1 MEKQSLIK
9 TRDLAGLQSVEPEF
23 VAAPRYSAE
32 PQTGSLLDYWRALRG
47 GKVTLAVCGLV
58 GLGIAVGITLP
69 QAPMYRASTSIEIQD
84 VKGDDLG
91 TRILN
96 PQADPAA
103 IDPLTDI
110 QTQIKILQS
119 HTLIERAL
127 DKAGLS
133 PQSEAGRQAAAG
145 SAFSRLLHLPATEEN
160 RDSLIEKLAKNLKVT
175 PVSQTRIVEVSY
187 EATNPALA
195 ARFANALTS
204 EFMAQNLET
213 RWQMNR
219 KTSEWLVG
227 QLDGVRGKLQH
238 SEDALQTY
246 ARQKGLIYTGDKQ
259 VISEE
264 KLRELQAELSRAQA
278 DRVEK
283 QSRFEIARSAS
294 LETVPEILNDPNLR
308 SMESNLT
315 DLRKQEAEMEVTFKP
330 DYAKAKRLRAE
341 IASLEAIVDGKRTVI
356 VSRLDNELHESR
368 RREQLLGSAYAAQTR
383 LVTDDSEKSIQ
394 YDMLKHE
401 VDTNRQIYQVMLQRV
416 DEYGI
421 ASALKATNVRVI
433 DPAQAPLH
441 PYKPNL
447 PTNAGAGLALGL
459 LLGVAGIVFRS
470 KADGTVQEPGDVGM
484 LLGIPELGVIPAAEA
499 ALARSSR
506 MLSLFP
512 KEAENRCLQTASF
525 PNHSPQVADSF
536 RAVLASILFAG
547 ARQRQRVLVITSAS
561 PGEGKT
567 TTASNLAAALANMGR
582 RVLLIDGDI
591 RSPRMHGIFGLENS
605 AGLTNTLKQ
614 IAVDGVFTETF
625 IQRTSTPNLH
635 VLTSGPAIQAGTDL
649 LFSRAMPALIAH
661 YRDEY
666 DMVLIDTPPML
677 VMPDARV
684 LGCLADAVILI
695 ARAGQT
701 PRNAI
706 QAAYRRFV
714 EDGTPVLGVVLN
726 GWNAKTSAYSYYAA
740 YKEPAAAERLVI
752 EAVPARV

>member
-9 TRDLAGLQSVEPEF
+9 TRDLAGLQIAEPEF
-23 VAAPRYSAE
+23 ISPPRYSAE
-32 PQTGSLLDYWRALRG
+32 PQTGSLLDCWHALRG
-47 GKVTLAVCGLV
+47 RKVTLAVCGLV
-58 GLGIAVGITLP
+58 GLGIAVGVTLP
-69 QAPMYRASTSIEIQD
+69 QAPMYRAMTSIEIQD

-127 DKAGLS
+127 NKTGLS
-133 PQSEAGRQAAAG
+133 PLAESGRQSAAS
-145 SAFSRLLHLPATEEN
+145 SAFLKMIHLPAAEEN
-160 RDSLIEKLAKNLKVT
+160 HDSLVEKVAKNLKVT

-187 EATNPALA
+187 EASNPALA
-195 ARFANALTS
+195 ARFANAITS
-204 EFMAQNLET
+204 EFMAQNLEA
-213 RWQMNR
+213 RWQLNR

-238 SEDALQTY
+238 SEDALQAY

-264 KLRELQAELSRAQA
+264 KLRELQTELSRAQA

-283 QSRFEIARSAS
+283 QSRFEIARGAS

-330 DYAKAKRLRAE
+330 DYAKTKRLQAE
-341 IASLEAIVDGKRTVI
+341 IDSLESIIAGKRTVI

-416 DEYGI
+416 DEYSI

-433 DPAQAPLH
+433 DPAKAPLH
-441 PYKPNL
+441 PYTPNL
-447 PTNAGAGLALGL
+447 PMNAGAGLALGL
-459 LLGVAGIVFRS
+459 MLGVAGIVFRS
-470 KADGTVQEPGDVGM
+470 KADGTVQEPGDAGM
-484 LLGIPELGVIPAAEA
+484 LLGIPELGVIPAAEP
-499 ALARSSR
+499 ALTRASR
-506 MLSLFP
+506 VLSLFS
-512 KEAENRCLQTASF
+512 KEPENRSLQAAF

-614 IAVDGVFTETF
+614 IAVSGVFTDTF
-625 IQRTSTPNLH
+625 IQRTATPNLH
-635 VLTSGPAIQAGTDL
+635 VLTSGPAIQAGADL

-666 DMVLIDTPPML
+666 DTVLIDTPPML

-684 LGCLADAVILI
+684 LGRLADAVVLI
-695 ARAGQT
+695 ARAGRT

-740 YKEPAAAERLVI
+740 YKEPAAERLVI
-752 EAVPARV
+752 EAAPAGV